1 MSVILITGSNSG
13 IGMAT
18 ALHLAEKGHRVYASM
33 RDLTRGDDL
42 QSAAEAKNLSIER
55 IRLDVTDENSIKESV
70 AEILSKE
77 GRIDVLINNAGMG
90 PLGTIEETGETI
102 TKEIFETNFFG
113 ALRCIRAVLPA
124 MREQKSG
131 TIVNV
136 SSVAGRVAAT
146 CMGIYGASK
155 FALEAVSESLAQE
168 VLPYGIRVRVIEPSF
183 TQTPILDQALAGL
196 SGETVYPNAVARM
209 QALFT
214 QGKQIGDSPQTVAET
229 VESAI
234 NSTEPKLRFP
244 VGSGASGFIDG
255 RARMSDEEWIAMG
268 RHESVED
275 YFEEFAARFPMPT
288 Q

>member
-1 MSVILITGSNSG
+1 
-13 IGMAT
+13 
-18 ALHLAEKGHRVYASM
+18 
-33 RDLTRGDDL
+33 
-42 QSAAEAKNLSIER
+42 
-55 IRLDVTDENSIKESV
+55 
-70 AEILSKE
+70 
-77 GRIDVLINNAGMG
+77 
-90 PLGTIEETGETI
+90 
-102 TKEIFETNFFG
+102 
-113 ALRCIRAVLPA
+113 

-168 VLPYGIRVRVIEPSF
+168 VLPYGIRVRLIEPSF

-196 SGETVYPNAVARM
+196 SGETVYRNAVTRT
-209 QALFT
+209 QVLFT

-234 NSTEPKLRFP
+234 NSTGPKLRFP
-244 VGSGASGFIDG
+244 VGGAQGFIDG

-275 YFEEFAARFPMPT
+275 YFAEFAQRFPMSA